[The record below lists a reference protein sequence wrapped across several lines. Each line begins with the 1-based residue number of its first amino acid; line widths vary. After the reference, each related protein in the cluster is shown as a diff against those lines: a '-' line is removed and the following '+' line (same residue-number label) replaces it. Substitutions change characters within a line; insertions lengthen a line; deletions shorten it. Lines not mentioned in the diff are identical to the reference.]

1 MTPLYRVG
9 AWAWLVYW
17 LLLDNSLLL
26 SKVIFFNFQVVIK
39 EELEE
44 KVGAMSM
51 EVMDMLALFL
61 FKCFLQ

>member
-1 MTPLYRVG
+1 M
-9 AWAWLVYW
+9 
-17 LLLDNSLLL
+17 
-26 SKVIFFNFQVVIK
+26 SKVIFFNVQVVAK

-61 FKCFLQ
+61 FECFLQ